1 MKSQPS
7 LSSLSSSATVA
18 PEEASG
24 PLSTDQGNIT
34 FRIKV
39 PADAPGT
46 EIEVDVPNGRVIK
59 VKIPINAPI
68 GAPIDITVPAEEPA
82 DKFDVEAE
90 AKADL
95 QFLATSEVPAEQP
108 TDEED
113 FEAEVAAEVPA
124 RLSPRGCTRPP
135 PLRVFTIRRTRIRG
149 GSAD

>member
-1 MKSQPS
+1 M
-7 LSSLSSSATVA
+7 
-18 PEEASG
+18 
-24 PLSTDQGNIT
+24 
-34 FRIKV
+34 

-68 GAPIDITVPAEEPA
+68 GAPMDITVPAEEPA

-124 RLSPRGCTRPP
+124 RLSPRGCTRFP
-135 PLRVFTIRRTRIRG
+135 PLGVFTIRRTRIRG